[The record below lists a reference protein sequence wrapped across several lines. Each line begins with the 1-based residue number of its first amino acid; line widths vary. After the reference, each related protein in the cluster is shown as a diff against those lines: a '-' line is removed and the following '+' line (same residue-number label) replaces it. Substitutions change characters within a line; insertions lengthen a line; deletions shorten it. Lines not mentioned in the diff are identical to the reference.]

1 MSNMISQSVLPEFDN
16 EMANTRKVLERLTDA
31 IATWKPHPKSFAAGD
46 LGLHIANL
54 VGWTSVTL
62 GQTELD
68 MNPPGGPA
76 WKSPPYESAKRTL
89 EVFDGEVVKAR
100 AALASASDADFA
112 VHWTLKSGGNAIFTM
127 PRVAVIR
134 IFVMNHVIHH
144 RAQLTVYLR
153 MKDIPVPSIYGPSA
167 DEGNM

>member
-1 MSNMISQSVLPEFDN
+1 MSNNIAQSILPEFDN

-31 IATWKPHPKSFAAGD
+31 IATWKPHPKSFSAGD
-46 LGLHIANL
+46 LGLHIANMIS
-54 VGWTSVTL
+54 WTNMTL
-62 GQTELD
+62 TQTELD

-76 WKSPPYESAKRTL
+76 WTPPVYESAKRTL
-89 EVFDGEVVKAR
+89 AMFDENVVKAR
-100 AALASASDADFA
+100 AALAGASDADFA
-112 VHWTLKSGGNAIFTM
+112 VNWSLKNGGQSIFTM

-134 IFVMNHVIHH
+134 IFVLNHVIHH

-167 DEGNM
+167 DEGM